1 MRSSKIRINYSMFNS
16 SGEKVIQSTDMTSCD
31 TKNDTLLEDA
41 EIQTLSEDITDFIDE
56 NPIEFLSNVN
66 EVNDSVARI
75 EHLRTAFRHLNH
87 QVSRKLENTSSTR
100 YFEQMNSI
108 KQYIKDAKERRR
120 NIIGAD
126 TEASSYVTKKTVN
139 FAIKMLEQS
148 LSNLESKTSKNIETV
163 TDEELTEI
171 SKFDFSKNIEKI
183 AHQLKDLIK
192 EAAGTVQEP
201 DVDQIQQR
209 YERTRRSAA
218 GFQSRVKD
226 EISSR
231 GISKHSTFKESILK
245 IKLSKFSGFNSKTDI
260 YTFRNDFE
268 KLHLR
273 NTPKCYLPDLLR
285 NNYLEDPALSIVKG
299 ENNIDIIWR
308 RLQSS
313 YGDT

>member
-1 MRSSKIRINYSMFNS
+1 MCIR
-16 SGEKVIQSTDMTSCD
+16 
-31 TKNDTLLEDA
+31 
-41 EIQTLSEDITDFIDE
+41 
-56 NPIEFLSNVN
+56 
-66 EVNDSVARI
+66 DS
-75 EHLRTAFRHLNH
+75 
-87 QVSRKLENTSSTR
+87 
-100 YFEQMNSI
+100 
-108 KQYIKDAKERRR
+108 IKDAKERRH
-120 NIIGAD
+120 NIIGDD

-139 FAIKMLEQS
+139 FAVKMFIKSAIKDLKK
-148 LSNLESKTSKNIETV
+148 LETV
-163 TDEELTEI
+163 TDEEI

-209 YERTRRSAA
+209 YKRTRRSAA

-226 EISSR
+226 EIFSR
-231 GISKHSTFKESILK
+231 DISKHSTFKESILK

-268 KLHLR
+268 KQHLR
-273 NTPKCYLPDLLR
+273 NTPKCYLPDLFR

-299 ENNIDIIWR
+299 ENNIDNIWR

-313 YGDT
+313 YGDTKMLLSNKLSELSKIDYGSNVKIRRK

>member
-1 MRSSKIRINYSMFNS
+1 MFNS
-16 SGEKVIQSTDMTSCD
+16 SGEKVIQSTDMLSCD
-31 TKNDTLLEDA
+31 TKNDTLLGDA

-56 NPIEFLSNVN
+56 NPIKFLSNVN

-75 EHLRTAFRHLNH
+75 AHLRTAFRHLNH
-87 QVSRKLENTSSTR
+87 QVSGKLENTSSTR

-139 FAIKMLEQS
+139 FAVKMFIKSAIKDLKK
-148 LSNLESKTSKNIETV
+148 LETV
-163 TDEELTEI
+163 TDEEI

-209 YERTRRSAA
+209 YKRTRRSAA

-231 GISKHSTFKESILK
+231 DISKHSTFKESIVK

-273 NTPKCYLPDLLR
+273 NTPKCYLPDLFR

-299 ENNIDIIWR
+299 ENNIDNIWR